1 MRPRAQRALAIVAP
15 AAVAP
20 TASAEWKPAGDRI
33 KTRWAATVTGY
44 TTGYEL
50 IDVLPGALEAL
61 RKG

>member
-1 MRPRAQRALAIVAP
+1 MAIVAL

-20 TASAEWKPAGDRI
+20 TASAEWKPAGDGI

-50 IDVLPGALEAL
+50 IDVLPGAL
-61 RKG
+61 